1 MQKDDVERIEAL
13 LIMLNKI
20 LYVTGQQNAGHMS
33 AEVAMAEITAV
44 VIGEK

>member
-1 MQKDDVERIEAL
+1 MTTEEAESIEAL

-20 LYVTGQQNAGHMS
+20 LYITGRQNAGQVS
-33 AEVAMAEITAV
+33 PEVAMAEITAV

>member
-1 MQKDDVERIEAL
+1 MQKDDAERIEAL

-20 LYVTGQQNAGHMS
+20 LYVAGQQNAGHLS
-33 AEVAMAEITAV
+33 PEVAMAEITAI